1 MPDAVE
7 ELVRLQIDKVIQG
20 LSSYDYQWSSIHRFT
35 SIDYLKLADETD
47 LDVLNNSIEVMVET
61 YSEELVPVATQL
73 TTRLVGFDV
82 LLTAIRDRLIMFAY
96 A

>member
-1 MPDAVE
+1 M
-7 ELVRLQIDKVIQG
+7 
-20 LSSYDYQWSSIHRFT
+20 

-73 TTRLVGFDV
+73 TTRLVGTTYV
-82 LLTAIRDRLIMFAY
+82 LLLLRNQLIVLTRE
-96 A
+96 